1 MRIGSR
7 NGTSSAV
14 KGAAASSI
22 SLIVHV
28 VVCRIDDSTDKV
40 SSACSTPLTGFAE
53 AKLLALTSKAL
64 VSTAAFGR
72 GDDVARL
79 AFGMLVIPVKNV
91 MQKLNDVSV
100 RTSLRHLGRLG
111 FHQIVFKASSSYPS
125 PMLSEPRAK
134 A

>member
-1 MRIGSR
+1 M
-7 NGTSSAV
+7 
-14 KGAAASSI
+14 
-22 SLIVHV
+22 
-28 VVCRIDDSTDKV
+28 VCSIDDSTDKV

-100 RTSLRHLGRLG
+100 RTSLRPGQAAQPILEDSDSTRLCLKL
-111 FHQIVFKASSSYPS
+111 QV
-125 PMLSEPRAK
+125 RTRVQ
-134 A
+134 